1 MNFRKLFIALL
12 ALTLCVG
19 FVNATEVTFMVNMSF
34 QQDLGNFDPETDG
47 VVIRG
52 GFNNWEG
59 NDYLLAVI
67 DEETAQYGGFGE
79 FEPGSYE
86 GETGFKFVIIHTE
99 GDDSWENIDNR
110 SMVVGDEPMTYG
122 PVWFNNQEPVETTDV
137 EILFQVDMS
146 VAMAGGNFDPAADGI
161 VIRGGHAAI
170 GDWGGFTI
178 LDRVGASD
186 IYAAWIMF
194 DALPV
199 GMALEYKFVI
209 DDDNDQADP
218 VQWEELAMGGNRMV
232 TPSGEEGDIDE
243 NGYGEISL
251 EPVYFADNPG
261 NIESD
266 ATVHFHLDT
275 HPAYAKF
282 ADVGIDGVDAIDGF
296 WIAGLGELVGWNWG
310 GLPDEARLWDDGNMP
325 DETADDMIYAL
336 DVVFPAGSPRMQIYK
351 YGVNMLDNEAG
362 FGENH
367 VIIMD
372 ADLVEGEV
380 WDIFGENG
388 SMYDDYMSVR
398 EIETPMTPSTFSVEQ
413 NYPNPFNPVTT
424 IAFNLNE
431 KLEVFVKVFNL
442 TGQQVFS
449 HDAGALNAGRYEI
462 TFQAGSL
469 SNGVYI
475 YQVNAGGQTISNKM
489 MLLK

>member
-1 MNFRKLFIALL
+1 MNIRKLFIALVV
-12 ALTLCVG
+12 LTLSVG
-19 FVNATEVTFMVNMSF
+19 FVNATEVTFQVYMSF
-34 QQDLGNFDPETDG
+34 AQELGLFNPETDTL
-47 VVIRG
+47 VIRG
-52 GFNNWEG
+52 SFNDWAGTFYDLSPTEG
-59 NDYLLAVI
+59 ENLM
-67 DEETAQYGGFGE
+67 
-79 FEPGSYE
+79 YE
-86 GETGFKFVIIHTE
+86 GVGDFEAGNYEFKFVIIHPEADDGWE
-99 GDDSWENIDNR
+99 GVDNR
-110 SMVVGDEPMTYG
+110 VLEVGDEPITFG
-122 PVWFNNQEPVETTDV
+122 PVWFNNQEPVQTIDV

-146 VAMAGGNFDPAADGI
+146 IAMGGGLFDPETDAV

-170 GDWGGFTI
+170 GNWGGFTV

-194 DALPV
+194 DALPI
-199 GMALEYKFVI
+199 GTALEYKFVI
-209 DDDNDQADP
+209 DDDNDGADP

-232 TPSGEEGDIDE
+232 TPSGEEIDTDE
-243 NGYGEISL
+243 NGYGEIVID
-251 EPVYFADNPG
+251 PVYFADNPG
-261 NIESD
+261 NLESE

-275 HPAYAKF
+275 HPAFAKF
-282 ADVGIDGVDAIDGF
+282 ADVGIEGVEAIDGF
-296 WIAGLGELVGWNWG
+296 WIAGLGDLVGWNWG
-310 GLPDEARLWDDGNMP
+310 GLPDEARLLDDGNAP

-336 DVVFPAGSPRMQIYK
+336 DMVFPAGSPRLQTYK

-367 VIIMD
+367 GILMD

-398 EIETPMTPSTFSVEQ
+398 ELESPTMPTAFSVEQ

-424 IAFNLNE
+424 IAFNLADQS
-431 KLEVFVKVFNL
+431 EVTVKVFDM
-442 TGQQVFS
+442 TGKTVFN
-449 HDAGALNAGRYEI
+449 HDAGSLNAGRYEI

-475 YQVNAGGQTISNKM
+475 YQVNAGGQSISNKM